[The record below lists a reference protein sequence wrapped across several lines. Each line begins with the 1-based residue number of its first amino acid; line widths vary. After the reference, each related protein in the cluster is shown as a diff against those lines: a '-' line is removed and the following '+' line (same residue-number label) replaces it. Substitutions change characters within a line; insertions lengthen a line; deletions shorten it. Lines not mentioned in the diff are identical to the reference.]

1 MKIENWNGYDI
12 RFVEKDGE
20 WWAVLKDIAVA
31 LGLNARWVKKRLPKD
46 VVLNHPLSTEG
57 GTQEH
62 LVVSEKGIYETIFS
76 SRKPEARAFKDW
88 VFDIVKEL
96 RRDSGLE
103 GFQIFRQLDKGHQKA
118 AMGRL
123 KQGLKRPVRVDFI
136 KANTIANK
144 AVSDLYGY
152 PKMVKKGDMSARML
166 TDRECILDDTVEL
179 MQVKDKYGLNI
190 SVKDG
195 IYARIE
201 GGQYLQ

>member
-1 MKIENWNGYDI
+1 
-12 RFVEKDGE
+12 
-20 WWAVLKDIAVA
+20 
-31 LGLNARWVKKRLPKD
+31 
-46 VVLNHPLSTEG
+46 
-57 GTQEH
+57 
-62 LVVSEKGIYETIFS
+62 
-76 SRKPEARAFKDW
+76 
-88 VFDIVKEL
+88 
-96 RRDSGLE
+96 
-103 GFQIFRQLDKGHQKA
+103 
-118 AMGRL
+118 MGRL

-179 MQVKDKYGLNI
+179 MQVKDKYGLNV

-195 IYARIE
+195 SYARIE